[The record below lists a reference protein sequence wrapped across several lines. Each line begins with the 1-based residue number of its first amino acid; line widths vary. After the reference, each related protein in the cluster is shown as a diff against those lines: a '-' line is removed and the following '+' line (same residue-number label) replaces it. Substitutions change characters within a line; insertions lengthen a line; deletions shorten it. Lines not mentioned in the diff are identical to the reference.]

1 MTQLKIAQINTPTGI
16 IDLGRGD
23 PDHALLPLKALQLS
37 AEGYFASG
45 DRRPLQYGT
54 EQGDGYFRRDL
65 ANFLSGAN
73 GVPVDPEML
82 FITSGAS
89 SALDLICTLFTR
101 PGDVIFVEEPT
112 YFLALRIFQ
121 DHGLKIVPLP
131 MDQEGLC
138 LEGLEERIKR
148 YQPKLIYVIP
158 TFQNPTGRTLSQER
172 RVKLIDLARQS
183 DLLIV
188 ADEVYQLLAYTQT
201 PPQPFA
207 TYAEHQEHVISLN
220 SFSKILA
227 PGLRLGWVHAHATVI
242 KRLAGSGLL
251 NSGGGMNPFTSA
263 LVRNLVASGGLEE
276 NIQKIC
282 TEYARRLEAMGA
294 ALNKYLPAAEWTR
307 PQGGFFYWVRLPGLD
322 AAELRC
328 SAENYKVGLRQGA
341 LFSSQK
347 GMQDYFRLSF
357 SFYNLARIEE
367 GVRRLGDCQL
377 RSEKIES
384 MPDGNP

>member
-1 MTQLKIAQINTPTGI
+1 MTQLNIAQINTPAGI

-23 PDHALLPLKALQLS
+23 PDQSLLPLEALRLS

-54 EQGDGYFRRDL
+54 EQGDGTFRRDL
-65 ANFLSGAN
+65 ANFLSAAN
-73 GVPVDPEML
+73 AVQVDPELL

-89 SALDLICTLFTR
+89 SALDLICMLLTR

-138 LEGLEERIKR
+138 LEGLEERISKYR
-148 YQPKLIYVIP
+148 PKLIYVIP
-158 TFQNPTGRTLSQER
+158 TFQNPSGRTLPQSR
-172 RVKLIDLARQS
+172 REKLIDLARQS

-207 TYAEHQEHVISLN
+207 IYTGEEKHIISVN

-227 PGLRLGWVHAHATVI
+227 PGLRLGWLQAHPTVI
-242 KRLAGSGLL
+242 NRLAGSGLL
-251 NSGGGMNPFTSA
+251 DSGGGMNPFTSA
-263 LVRNLVASGGLEE
+263 LVRNLVACGGLDE
-276 NIQKIC
+276 NIQKLRK
-282 TEYARRLEAMGA
+282 EYARRLEAMGA
-294 ALNKYLPAAEWTR
+294 ALHKYLPAAEWTR
-307 PQGGFFYWVRLPGLD
+307 PQGGFFYWVRRPGMD
-322 AAELRC
+322 AVELRTR
-328 SAENYKVGLRQGA
+328 AKDYRVDLRQGA
-341 LFSSQK
+341 LFSSQQ
-347 GMQDYFRLSF
+347 GFQDHFRLCF
-357 SFYNLARIEE
+357 SFNDSADIEE
-367 GVRRLGDCQL
+367 GVRRLGECLQGFYF
-377 RSEKIES
+377 
-384 MPDGNP
+384 GN